1 MSESIHRFFL
11 SCQLSL
17 VAVERKKTLE
27 AYLNEELF
35 PEEREQLKTLNHE
48 ARKIEFLGVRRLR
61 NEMNLISPIAY
72 TVTRRPFL
80 GIQLDTFISI
90 SHSKN
95 YCALGVS
102 SNEIGIDIE
111 EINPRIERI
120 AERFVNIDEKQ
131 FVSEENILDLT
142 KLWTMKEAMFKLNKR
157 TGIDFKSELI
167 IEEKYGEK
175 YFGKMLNEN
184 GWRRVKL
191 ECFQQGELMI
201 SACQYA

>member
-61 NEMNLISPIAY
+61 NEMNLISPIDY
-72 TVTRRPFL
+72 TITRRPFL

-131 FVSEENILDLT
+131 FVSEEYILDLT
-142 KLWTMKEAMFKLNKR
+142 KLWTMKEAMFKLNNR
-157 TGIDFKSELI
+157 TGIEFKSELI
-167 IEEKYGEK
+167 IEEKYGEN

>member
-17 VAVERKKTLE
+17 VAIERKKTLE

-61 NEMNLISPIAY
+61 NEMNLISPIDY

>member
-1 MSESIHRFFL
+1 MSDSIHRFFL
-11 SCQLSL
+11 SGQLNL

-35 PEEREQLKTLNHE
+35 PEEREQLNTFKNE
-48 ARKIEFLGVRRLR
+48 SRKIEFLGVRRLR
-61 NEMNLISPIAY
+61 NEMNLISPIHY
-72 TVTRRPFL
+72 SVTRKPFL
-80 GIQLDTFISI
+80 GVQLDTFISI

-111 EINPRIERI
+111 EMNPRIERI
-120 AERFVNIDEKQ
+120 AERFVNMDEKQ
-131 FVSEENILDLT
+131 LINEESVLDLT
-142 KLWTMKEAMFKLNKR
+142 KLWTMKEAMFKVNNR

-167 IEEKYGEK
+167 IEEKSGEN
-175 YFGKMLNEN
+175 YFGRMLNEN

-191 ECFQQGELMI
+191 ACFQQGELVI
-201 SACQYA
+201 SACQYD